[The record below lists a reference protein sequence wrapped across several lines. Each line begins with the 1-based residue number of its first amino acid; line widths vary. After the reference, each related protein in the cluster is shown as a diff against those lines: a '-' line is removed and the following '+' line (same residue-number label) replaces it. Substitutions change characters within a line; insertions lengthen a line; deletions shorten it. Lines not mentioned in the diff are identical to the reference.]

1 MVNPL
6 RRTSPIGKL
15 WNALGRSAWPWQR
28 RSLIAILALAALL
41 LAPWA
46 VEAQSGPDAPGNLA
60 ADIVEGRGVAL
71 SWDAPT
77 EDAESV
83 TGYQILRRLP
93 QQGEQRPTVYVA
105 DTGSTNT
112 SYTDEDAT
120 VAGEQYNYRV
130 KALRGDQKSGTSNL
144 AKVTLPQAEP
154 DPTPEPTDATI
165 KELTLTDAT
174 IKELTLTDANGA
186 SIVLTPIFD
195 PLVDTY
201 EASVSNGVA
210 SISVAAT
217 KNYSGAT
224 LEFINRVDAIQ
235 TGATS
240 EVEYTLD
247 VGDNL
252 IEVEVTSASG
262 NELKTYTVTVTRAA
276 SDDATL
282 SSLELQDAS
291 GAAIEL
297 IPDFDPATTEYSV
310 SVPNGVESVTLTT
323 EKNHGGASA
332 AILTPS
338 GTSEPDEAT
347 VDLSLGSNVLS
358 VVVTAEDSNA
368 VVTYTV
374 SVERAEPEWS
384 ATLTVGTD
392 ETTVPVATG
401 YSKWSVTGAELS
413 TDEFAFE
420 GETYRVMFLFNL
432 AEGLY
437 FTLDKELPSDF
448 TLRIGG
454 SEYSGRDSSIG
465 RSNWEGNYW
474 WGDRGFSWTPGE
486 TVEVSLS
493 MNLAPLPARGD
504 ALPSAYFTYMPDVH
518 NGDDSFQFRFNITQP
533 VDLTDVNLRDHALV
547 VDGGSVSNVEALG
560 GGRWL
565 ITVEPDSSDN
575 VTISLYEAAD
585 CQEPGAICT
594 VGGASLY
601 YYPVLTVPGLLLP
614 DLVSY
619 QHDYSVADVVATP
632 DGAEFFALRFAGFV
646 TNLGDGPLDLRGN
659 PQLADDADLTSHDVW
674 QRALTIDGDW
684 VNLTKP
690 PIDFEVDDGHDH
702 FHVMGIVEYSLW
714 DTSGTVE
721 ISSGAKVGFC
731 LIDVVERPDL
741 HANPGPKRHEQWDP
755 DNYYCQSGRPRA
767 KILHMGISEGWQ
779 DIYSFSTTFQ
789 WIDVSDVR
797 PGYYRIGQ
805 RADPDNVIVESDE
818 TNNGLALSQLL
829 HVVPGYVARPET
841 VSVEPDAAVRFKLSV
856 DEYFDDTNLEDGSPR
871 TRAHRIV
878 TQPSH
883 GSLDVG
889 DTVTVIV
896 DGATHQVFTDEWV
909 TYTPDPGY
917 AGVDSF
923 TFVALDES
931 RPRYPINPVVAKVT
945 VLSAGKLGITGFPRI
960 GEVLTATT
968 TGIADADGFEN
979 ASFSYQWI
987 RNDGGA
993 DADITG
999 ATDSNYVLVDADWG
1013 STIKVRV
1020 SFTDDA
1026 GYAWTLTSEAT
1037 AQASG
1042 PPGVPELP
1050 VGTAVFI
1057 GGVDLEW
1064 DDVIWADS
1072 YDVQLFRN
1080 GQWTDLPADDVAIA
1094 FYGAGAIISG
1104 LDPESSL
1111 WFRVRAENAHSISDW
1126 SEMLYMA
1133 STSQFKEGKKA
1144 RPPNR
1149 TASGA
1154 PLINGAAQ
1162 VGETL
1167 RVDPTGIEDQDGL
1180 DRVQFHYQWTA
1191 NDGSADA
1198 DITGATGSSYILVA
1212 DDEGKTISVRVSFTD
1227 RGGYEESLTSAV
1239 TFAVP

>member
-1 MVNPL
+1 MVNPI
-6 RRTSPIGKL
+6 RRTSPTGKL
-15 WNALGRSAWPWQR
+15 WNALGRSGWPWQR
-28 RSLIAILALAALL
+28 RSLIVILALATLL
-41 LAPWA
+41 LASWA
-46 VEAQSGPDAPGNLA
+46 VEAQSVLDAPSNLA

-77 EDAESV
+77 EDAGSV

-93 QQGEQRPTVYVA
+93 QQGERRPTVYVA

-112 SYTDEDAT
+112 AYTDEDAT

-130 KALRGDQKSGTSNL
+130 KALRGGQKSGMSNV

-154 DPTPEPTDATI
+154 DPKPEPT
-165 KELTLTDAT
+165 
-174 IKELTLTDANGA
+174 
-186 SIVLTPIFD
+186 
-195 PLVDTY
+195 
-201 EASVSNGVA
+201 
-210 SISVAAT
+210 
-217 KNYSGAT
+217 
-224 LEFINRVDAIQ
+224 
-235 TGATS
+235 
-240 EVEYTLD
+240 
-247 VGDNL
+247 
-252 IEVEVTSASG
+252 
-262 NELKTYTVTVTRAA
+262 
-276 SDDATL
+276 DATL
-282 SSLELQDAS
+282 SSLELQDAN

-310 SVPNGVESVTLTT
+310 SVPNGAESVTLTT

-358 VVVTAEDSNA
+358 VVVTAEDGNA

-384 ATLTVGTD
+384 ATLTVGTA

-401 YSKWSVTGAELS
+401 YWNWTVTGAELS
-413 TDEFAFE
+413 TDEFALE
-420 GETYRVMFLFNL
+420 GETYRVMFLFNI

-437 FTLDKELPSDF
+437 FTLGKELPSDF

-454 SEYSGRDSSIG
+454 FEYSGRDSSIG

-474 WGDRGFSWTPGE
+474 WGDRDFSWTPGE

-493 MNLAPLPARGD
+493 MNLAPLPTRED
-504 ALPSAYFTYMPDVH
+504 APPSAYLTYMPDFH

-533 VDLTDVNLRDHALV
+533 VDLTDVNLKDHALV

-575 VTISLYEAAD
+575 VSISLYEAAD

-619 QHDYSVADVVATP
+619 QHDYSGAEVVATP
-632 DGAEFFALRFAGFV
+632 DGAEFFALRFTGYV

-690 PIDFEVDDGHDH
+690 PIDFEQDDGHDH

-714 DTSGTVE
+714 DASGTVE

-731 LIDVVERPDL
+731 LIDVAERPDL
-741 HANPGPKRHEQWDP
+741 YPNPGPQRYDQWNP
-755 DNYYCQSGRPRA
+755 GNNYCQSGRPGAR
-767 KILHMGISEGWQ
+767 ILHMGISEGWQ
-779 DIYSFSTTFQ
+779 DIYGWDTTFQ

-805 RADPDNVIVESDE
+805 RADPDNFIVESDE
-818 TNNGLALSQLL
+818 TNNALALSRLL
-829 HVVPGYVARPET
+829 HVVPGYVAKPQM
-841 VSVEPDAAVRFKLSV
+841 VSVEPDTAVRFKLSV
-856 DEYFDDTNLEDGSPR
+856 DEYLPDTISADESPPR
-871 TRAHRIV
+871 RVHRIV

-883 GSLDVG
+883 GSLEVG
-889 DTVTVIV
+889 PTVTVIP
-896 DGATHQVFTDEWV
+896 DGAIYQMFTDEWV

-917 AGVDSF
+917 IGVDSF
-923 TFVALDES
+923 TYLALDES

-945 VLSAGKLGITGFPRI
+945 VLSAGKLGITGIPSI
-960 GEVLTATT
+960 GEVLTATR
-968 TGIADADGFEN
+968 TGIVDANGLEN

-987 RNDGGA
+987 RNDGGS

-999 ATDSNYVLVDADWG
+999 ATDSNYALVDADWG

-1026 GYAWTLTSEAT
+1026 GNAWTLTSEAT
-1037 AQASG
+1037 AQVSG
-1042 PPGVPELP
+1042 SPGVPELP

-1072 YDVQLFRN
+1072 YDVQLGRN

-1111 WFRVRAENAHSISDW
+1111 WFRVRAENAHSISNW

-1133 STSQFKEGKKA
+1133 STSQFKKGRKA

-1149 TASGA
+1149 TATGA

-1191 NDGSADA
+1191 NNGSADA
-1198 DITGATGSSYILVA
+1198 DITGATDSSYVLVA
-1212 DDEGKTISVRVSFTD
+1212 ADEGKTISVRFSFID
-1227 RGGYEESLTSAV
+1227 RGGYAESLTSAATDAV
-1239 TFAVP
+1239 TFEVR